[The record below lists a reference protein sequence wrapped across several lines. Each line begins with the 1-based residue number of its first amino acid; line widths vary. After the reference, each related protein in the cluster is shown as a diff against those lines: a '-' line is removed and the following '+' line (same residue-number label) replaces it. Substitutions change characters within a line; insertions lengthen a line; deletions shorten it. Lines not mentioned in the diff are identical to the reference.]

1 LQQSDLAL
9 ALVMFKKD
17 VALVELC
24 GLLHAY
30 TLLEYRLTPITNRNN
45 IIIFFCMIL
54 KCKDIK
60 ISRATC
66 VTTIKIS
73 ALKVRVFGKK

>member
-9 ALVMFKKD
+9 VLVSFKKD
-17 VALVELC
+17 VALVDLC
-24 GLLHAY
+24 GLSHAY
-30 TLLEYRLTPITNRNN
+30 RLLEKRFTPIINNNN
-45 IIIFFCMIL
+45 IIIFFCMSL
-54 KCKDIK
+54 QRKGIK
-60 ISRATC
+60 IFRATC